1 MRELERV
8 VERVRRD
15 LEREDHNIE
24 LIDRILYPLVE
35 IRQADLRTLLSALDG
50 YRKDELLSHMVAQC
64 EEDYAAGWMQDWP
77 WMVWRGFANGK
88 RLHLKALA
96 ERIGA
101 FPYSQDDWLTL
112 EQAAEV
118 FSSEAGP
125 LPLPPP
131 PKDDR
136 HGD

>member
-1 MRELERV
+1 MRELERA
-8 VERVRRD
+8 VERVRFALSRA
-15 LEREDHNIE
+15 E
-24 LIDRILYPLVE
+24 LLGAAMTAGNALV
-35 IRQADLRTLLSALDG
+35 AVSDLRALLSALDG

-131 PKDDR
+131 PKEER

>member
-1 MRELERV
+1 MRELERA
-8 VERVRRD
+8 VERVRFALSRA
-15 LEREDHNIE
+15 E
-24 LIDRILYPLVE
+24 LLGAAMTAGNALV
-35 IRQADLRTLLSALDG
+35 AVSDLRALLSALDG